1 MKRHY
6 TVKRC
11 LLKRQERCTP
21 PCSSNPHPFGFSLFC
36 TFCPVP
42 TPKSLSFKPEARKTN
57 QSCFS
62 CCRRLARHIYAQTS
76 HCSKY
81 SGLIPTMCGFFSSSA
96 RLNGFRSFTSFVC
109 AFSFLRVTPLFDAS
123 GTYTLGSWDSSSLF
137 PSLDV
142 NPSFPYPTSLLPGFL
157 QMRSSEQ
164 NECGSVFSFCHSR
177 R

>member
-6 TVKRC
+6 TVRRF

-21 PCSSNPHPFGFSLFC
+21 PCSSNPHPFDFSLFC
-36 TFCPVP
+36 TFCLVP
-42 TPKSLSFKPEARKTN
+42 TPKPLSFKPVSRKPN
-57 QSCFS
+57 PSCFS
-62 CCRRLARHIYAQTS
+62 CCCRLARQIYAQT
-76 HCSKY
+76 HCDFKY

-96 RLNGFRSFTSFVC
+96 RSNGFRSFTSFVC

-164 NECGSVFSFCHSR
+164 NECGSVFSFYHSR